1 MVELQLTFRYL
12 WLWLSVLVGLDFGKG
27 RIAIQEVENDEV
39 LVGKGWIAIQEVEND
54 EVLVGKGWIAI
65 QEVENDEVFSSVSLS
80 FTHTLAPTAT
90 HAYALEYLPRYHN
103 TEPHS
108 SR

>member
-27 RIAIQEVENDEV
+27 R
-39 LVGKGWIAIQEVEND
+39 
-54 EVLVGKGWIAI
+54 IAI

>member
-27 RIAIQEVENDEV
+27 R
-39 LVGKGWIAIQEVEND
+39 IAIQEVEND

-103 TEPHS
+103 TEPPS

>member
-1 MVELQLTFRYL
+1 MVPSKREGGTPCDGGVAAYIQIFM
-12 WLWLSVLVGLDFGKG
+12 VVVVGACGFVVGLDFGKG
-27 RIAIQEVENDEV
+27 R
-39 LVGKGWIAIQEVEND
+39 IAIQEVEND